1 MKKEQRTQKIDEFLE
16 KFDEM
21 IKAANDIEDFKFEI
35 GVTIYSRDSMVSDR
49 VRTINGINEIF
60 SKNDMKWSS
69 SNA

>member
-1 MKKEQRTQKIDEFLE
+1 
-16 KFDEM
+16 M
-21 IKAANDIEDFKFEI
+21 IKAANPIEDFKFEI
-35 GVTIYSRDSMVSDR
+35 GVTIHSRDSMVSDR

>member
-1 MKKEQRTQKIDEFLE
+1 MEKEQRTQKIDEFLE

-21 IKAANDIEDFKFEI
+21 IKAANAIEDFKFEI
-35 GVTIYSRDSMVSDR
+35 GVTIHSRDSIVSDR

-60 SKNDMKWSS
+60 SKNDMRWSS

>member
-1 MKKEQRTQKIDEFLE
+1 MEKEQRKQKIDEFLE

-21 IKAANDIEDFKFEI
+21 IKAANAIEDFKFEI
-35 GVTIYSRDSMVSDR
+35 GVTICSRDSIVSDR

-60 SKNDMKWSS
+60 SKNDMRWSS

>member
-21 IKAANDIEDFKFEI
+21 IKAANAIEDFKFEI

>member
-16 KFDEM
+16 KF
-21 IKAANDIEDFKFEI
+21 EI
-35 GVTIYSRDSMVSDR
+35 GVTIHSRDSMVSDR